1 MDTGP
6 IFDKAN
12 KMLEGNL
19 LWTGGG
25 GITILFFAS
34 YNGSLEK
41 TPAMRV
47 QSQQHNCMQ
56 INAVFW
62 HE

>member
-12 KMLEGNL
+12 KMLKGNL

-34 YNGSLEK
+34 YNGSLDK
-41 TPAMRV
+41 TSCNEGAELTT
-47 QSQQHNCMQ
+47 QLYAN
-56 INAVFW
+56 
-62 HE
+62 

>member
-12 KMLEGNL
+12 KMLKGNL

-25 GITILFFAS
+25 GITILFFRFLQWKFRQNSCNEGAELTTQL
-34 YNGSLEK
+34 YAN
-41 TPAMRV
+41 
-47 QSQQHNCMQ
+47 
-56 INAVFW
+56 
-62 HE
+62 

>member
-12 KMLEGNL
+12 KMLKGNL
-19 LWTGGG
+19 LWTDGE

-34 YNGSLEK
+34 YNGSLDK

-47 QSQQHNCMQ
+47 QS
-56 INAVFW
+56 
-62 HE
+62 